1 MMIKF
6 RIWRFAF
13 EFTLLKIKVT
23 VVRERKRR

>member
-13 EFTLLKIKVT
+13 EFILLKIKVT
-23 VVRERKRR
+23 VVPKKRR